1 MPASWSSLMART
13 NFRTVAGSRARSLAE
28 TIAPRKLPPTPR
40 LGIRARLRPP
50 SLRAASREVPGDE
63 PVAAVYSAAGCHH
76 TPHGG
81 SHSGGL
87 GRLPAIAGLG
97 SAASRLP
104 HHSSANVLSRRQPRG
119 HGFFGDRAAR
129 TPEIGRAHV

>member
-13 NFRTVAGSRARSLAE
+13 NFRTVAGSRPRPTAE
-28 TIAPRKLPPTPR
+28 TMPAPTRQPTPR
-40 LGIRARLRPP
+40 LGILARLRPP
-50 SLRAASREVPGDE
+50 ILRAASREVPGDE

-104 HHSSANVLSRRQPRG
+104 H
-119 HGFFGDRAAR
+119 
-129 TPEIGRAHV
+129 